1 MIIIVVER
9 SYKIDQLLLL
19 LLLFLLVL
27 TRVQI
32 LSFNSIQLAN
42 CFMAQLHAE

>member
-1 MIIIVVER
+1 MIIIIVVER

-19 LLLFLLVL
+19 LLFLLVPI
-27 TRVQI
+27 RVQI

-42 CFMAQLHAE
+42 CFIAQLHAE